1 MWRLLQ
7 VAIWNGDLIQNVVM
21 TVLISDQTLDIL
33 EKYNQKNQ
41 TDKT

>member
-33 EKYNQKNQ
+33 KKYNQKNQ

>member
-1 MWRLLQ
+1 
-7 VAIWNGDLIQNVVM
+7 M

-41 TDKT
+41 TDKTQFMKER